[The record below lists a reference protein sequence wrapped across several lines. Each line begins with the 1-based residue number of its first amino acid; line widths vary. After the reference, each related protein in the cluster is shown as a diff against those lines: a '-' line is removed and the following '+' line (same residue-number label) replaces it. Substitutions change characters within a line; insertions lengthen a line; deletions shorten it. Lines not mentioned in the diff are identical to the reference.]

1 MIKKYTTKL
10 VTFAIDRTCTSQS
23 QKQGKRFP
31 AYCSCR
37 AYFVVHPA
45 VSKRLQ
51 KIMSFPQ
58 ESAIPTLIHITKSLL
73 KDASYD
79 RLNNLPQF
87 VHILMIFHFLPWNT
101 SPWNITSLSDLF
113 FELLQAKQS
122 HVSKRTIRNSERRWR
137 RSILVWITLPA
148 WRLDC
153 TGSAQRL
160 WCGTSIV
167 AESNCNV
174 WETQSNRKR
183 IFFSA
188 YRETL

>member
-87 VHILMIFHFLPWNT
+87 VHILGYDF
-101 SPWNITSLSDLF
+101 SLSPM
-113 FELLQAKQS
+113 EY
-122 HVSKRTIRNSERRWR
+122 
-137 RSILVWITLPA
+137 ITMKHHQFV
-148 WRLDC
+148 
-153 TGSAQRL
+153 GF
-160 WCGTSIV
+160 V
-167 AESNCNV
+167 
-174 WETQSNRKR
+174 
-183 IFFSA
+183 F
-188 YRETL
+188 